1 MKTLQQSVDRHTHTL
16 FRGMVITIM
25 CFPVQ
30 ELAEERGQGKGHL
43 SGDVV
48 GGMVYRASCY
58 TPPARWEVARRV
70 SHYFPCRTLF
80 PESTRVLVMLLEQD
94 GACTQY
100 TVNG

>member
-48 GGMVYRASCY
+48 GWCIAH
-58 TPPARWEVARRV
+58 RV
-70 SHYFPCRTLF
+70 IHPQQGGKWPDECPTTSHVVPCF
-80 PESTRVLVMLLEQD
+80 QRVL
-94 GACTQY
+94 GSW
-100 TVNG
+100 